1 MAQSNRRGVIASA
14 KKTALAPHS
23 IPDTR
28 VKLIPVA
35 AIALFGAST
44 ALAQTPSLPSA
55 PSQAAAGKIATA
67 TRIRGG
73 SVRLDGRLDEAIW
86 QTARPVTDFVQ
97 KEPVEN
103 AKPTDSLEVRFLFDD
118 ASLYVATRVVKRTPR
133 QIQAPISRRDNISQA
148 EHIWI
153 SIDSYRDR
161 RTAYSFGVTAS
172 GVRGDWYHSVD
183 SETNIDMSFD
193 PVWEAAANQTT
204 EGWTSEMRIPFS
216 QLRFNA
222 SDVQTWGLNVDHWVP
237 STKEDVFW
245 VPVPRNATGWSSRM
259 GTLAGIEGIK
269 PARRLE
275 VTPYI
280 ATDATMTGERDRA
293 NPFDDGSNLNARMGG
308 DVKVGLGPSLT
319 LQATVNPD
327 FGQVEADPAE
337 VNLSAFETIFSE
349 RRPFFVEGN
358 QLLGGAGQFFYSR
371 RIGARPRGPAN
382 GDYVDY
388 PSAST
393 ILGAA
398 KLTGRLASG
407 TSIGALAAVTAE
419 EKATVFDSAS
429 GDFKPVRVAP
439 LVGYGVGRVQ
449 KEFGKDAS
457 TVALTLTG
465 VRRDVSADDPLA
477 ALLTRE
483 AYSGATSLTY
493 RIGGGTY
500 EVDANLGFSHVEGD
514 STVILGL
521 QRSSARYFQRPDA
534 ESYVL
539 DPSRRSLSGTN
550 GYIAINKNA
559 GKHWLGGVETGF
571 EGPGLELNDAGRL
584 GTADG
589 ITGFAYLRYRETK
602 PGRYFRGY
610 GIQASHENEWNFDRD
625 RQFGAIRTDW
635 NATLKNFWTI
645 NFTAWHD
652 FRAQNSRLTRGGPLM
667 QTGASNV
674 GIISIGNSFASKTR
688 WTGRVYYG
696 KDEFGA
702 PTNRIS
708 GSLAIRPSTQWEL
721 RLEPNYLRFVDP
733 RQYVRSVDGGQESTF
748 GRRYVFARVDRA
760 EFFTNIRVNYTFR
773 PDLSLEVYAQ
783 PFAASGA
790 YSRFGQ
796 LSAARSRELIEYGS
810 NGISITPGTEGG
822 YVVADP
828 NGIGGTPATFSI
840 PSLDYNIREVRS
852 NVVMRWEYRPGS
864 TLFLVWQQNREGFEN
879 EGSLV
884 RVNDLFGGFNRVGT
898 NFFAIKANFWVPVL

>member
-1 MAQSNRRGVIASA
+1 ML
-14 KKTALAPHS
+14 KKLHRCRPQ
-23 IPDTR
+23 PTR
-28 VKLIPVA
+28 PLVKLTPAISRLVA
-35 AIALFGAST
+35 RIVLPAIT
-44 ALAQTPSLPSA
+44 ATTAFAQVAPQRPDSSA
-55 PSQAAAGKIATA
+55 TITSQKTATA
-67 TRIRGG
+67 TLLRGG
-73 SVRLDGRLDEAIW
+73 SVKLDGRPDEAVW
-86 QTARPVTDFVQ
+86 GTAVPVTDFIQ

-103 AKPTDSLEVRFLFDD
+103 ARPTDSLEVRFLYDD
-118 ASLYVATRVVKRTPR
+118 AALYVATRVTKSAARK
-133 QIQAPISRRDNISQA
+133 IQAPVSRRDNISQA

-153 SIDSYRDR
+153 SLDSYRDR

-172 GVRGDWYHSVD
+172 GVRGDWYHPGD
-183 SETNIDMSFD
+183 NETNIDMSFD
-193 PVWEAAANQTT
+193 PVWEAASDITAD
-204 EGWTSEMRIPFS
+204 GWTSEMRISFS

-222 SDVQTWGLNVDHWVP
+222 ADIQTWGLNIDYWTP
-237 STKEDVFW
+237 STNEDVFW
-245 VPVPRNATGWSSRM
+245 IPVPRNATGWSSRM
-259 GTLAGIEGIK
+259 GTLAGIRGIK
-269 PARRLE
+269 PSRRIELM
-275 VTPYI
+275 PYV
-280 ATDATMTGERDRA
+280 ASDATMNGDRDR
-293 NPFDDGSNLNARMGG
+293 NDPFDDGRNVAGRIGG

-349 RRPFFVEGN
+349 KRPFFVEGN

-371 RIGARPRGPAN
+371 RIGARPRGSAN

-388 PSAST
+388 PSATT

-419 EKATVFDSAS
+419 EEATVFDSTS
-429 GDFKPVRVAP
+429 GDFESVRVAP

-457 TVALTLTG
+457 TIGLTLTG
-465 VRRDVSADDPLA
+465 VKRDVSADDPLA

-483 AYSGATSLTY
+483 AYSGAPDLTY

-500 EVDANLGFSHVEGD
+500 EINANLGFSHVEGD
-514 STVILGL
+514 SSVILGL

-534 ESYVL
+534 ESYEL
-539 DPSRRSLSGTN
+539 DPSRTSLGGTN
-550 GYIAINKNA
+550 GYFGINKNA
-559 GKHWLGGVETGF
+559 GKHWLGGVETGY

-589 ITGFAYLRYRETK
+589 IVGFAFLRYRETK

-625 RQFGAIRTDW
+625 RQVGAIRTDW

-652 FRAQNSRLTRGGPLM
+652 FRAQSSRLTRGGPLM
-667 QTGASNV
+667 QTGAANV

-733 RQYVRSVDGGQESTF
+733 RQYVRFVD
-748 GRRYVFARVDRA
+748 
-760 EFFTNIRVNYTFR
+760 
-773 PDLSLEVYAQ
+773 
-783 PFAASGA
+783 
-790 YSRFGQ
+790 
-796 LSAARSRELIEYGS
+796 
-810 NGISITPGTEGG
+810 
-822 YVVADP
+822 
-828 NGIGGTPATFSI
+828 
-840 PSLDYNIREVRS
+840 
-852 NVVMRWEYRPGS
+852 
-864 TLFLVWQQNREGFEN
+864 
-879 EGSLV
+879 
-884 RVNDLFGGFNRVGT
+884 
-898 NFFAIKANFWVPVL
+898 